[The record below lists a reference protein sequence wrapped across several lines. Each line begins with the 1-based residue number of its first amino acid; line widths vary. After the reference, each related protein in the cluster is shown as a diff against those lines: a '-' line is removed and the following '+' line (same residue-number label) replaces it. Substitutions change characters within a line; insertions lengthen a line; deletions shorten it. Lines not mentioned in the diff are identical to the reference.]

1 MISAVIALRKAIHSA
16 LMGDATLTG
25 MLGAAKI
32 YDDAPREAQPPYV
45 TFGDLQSRDW
55 STNLDHGFEHVV
67 VINVWSTQRGAREA
81 LAIADRVRDLL
92 DDQPLTLDDHRL
104 INLRFAQM
112 ETRRDNNAR
121 ISRASLRF
129 RAVTEIL

>member
-1 MISAVIALRKAIHSA
+1 
-16 LMGDATLTG
+16 MGDATLTG
-25 MLGAAKI
+25 MLGAANI
-32 YDDAPREAQPPYV
+32 FDDAPREAQPPYV